1 MDINDLK
8 SLIHPNILQLIED
21 QITPQVMPGYTQTST
36 DGYYGTVVYRVV
48 AVISLRDCTGF
59 PEKWHPS
66 NWAGAYKVR
75 ELVAVTCGGSFAT
88 HLVVSVPLLED
99 NTQWTYKNTDY
110 EKSCAQSKCK
120 PQKVLPIG
128 VTAKQLLKWY
138 KIMGSHIIAKYLP
151 DNLTQTVLYAHIEQ
165 EEQHREQDQC

>member
-1 MDINDLK
+1 
-8 SLIHPNILQLIED
+8 
-21 QITPQVMPGYTQTST
+21 MPGYTQTST

-110 EKSCAQSKCK
+110 EKICAQSQCK
-120 PQKVLPIG
+120 PQRVLPIV
-128 VTAKQLLKWY
+128 VTAKKLLKWY
-138 KIMGSHIIAKYLP
+138 KLMNEHIISKYSVDHL
-151 DNLTQTVLYAHIEQ
+151 IKS
-165 EEQHREQDQC
+165 